1 MDKINEL
8 TKKQKSDEKILIST
22 IIDKINSSKNKHTYQ
37 TYYFLDL
44 AQQLIVTEMLEK
56 RKETNW
62 ILYGGYENAER
73 KKFFVIP
80 EKYNIDSEEI
90 FEEKMCIIRV
100 NLPKELYNTFEHKSY
115 LGAIMKLGVKREEV
129 GDIIVREDGA
139 DIIISRTI
147 ENFLLNS
154 LKELTRFQKAK
165 IESLSIKDLKYIEP
179 KKEIFKINIPSMRL
193 DAIVGELARCSRN
206 EANKIIAEER
216 VFVNF
221 KEEIVGSKII
231 KENTY
236 ITIRGKGRFKILNIV
251 GTTRSNRLSV
261 EVEK

>member
-1 MDKINEL
+1 MKKINEL
-8 TKKQKSDEKILIST
+8 TKKQKNEETMLVASIL
-22 IIDKINSSKNKHTYQ
+22 DKISFSKSRNTYQ

-44 AQQLIVTEMLEK
+44 AQQLMVSDILEK
-56 RKETNW
+56 RKEITC

-80 EKYNIDSEEI
+80 EKFDKNKVY
-90 FEEKMCIIRV
+90 EEKMCIIRIT
-100 NLPKELYNTFEHKSY
+100 LPKELYNTFEHKSY
-115 LGAIMKLGVKREEV
+115 LGAIMKLGLKREEI

-139 DIIISRTI
+139 DIIISRTV
-147 ENFLLNS
+147 EAFLLNN
-154 LKELTRFQKAK
+154 LKDLTRFQKAK
-165 IESLSIKDLKYIEP
+165 IESVSIEDLKYIEP

-221 KEEIVGSKII
+221 KEELVGSKII
-231 KENTY
+231 KEDTY
-236 ITIRGKGRFKILNIV
+236 ITIRGKGRFKVLKII

-261 EVEK
+261 EIEK